1 MVGRAG
7 HAESSC
13 TLARPLG
20 EIGDGW
26 SLLIV
31 RDAFDGLRRFGEF
44 QKRLGLAKNIL
55 ASRLSALVD
64 NGILEIVPVGA
75 RHEYQ
80 LTAKGRGLFPVLV
93 ALRQWGDEFCFH
105 SGEPRASL
113 VDRETSRPLRQFE
126 LRAADGRVLRPE
138 DTTVIGAGENGI

>member
-1 MVGRAG
+1 MVGRAS

-44 QKRLGLAKNIL
+44 QKSLGLAKNIL
-55 ASRLSALVD
+55 ASRLSTLVE
-64 NGILEIVPVGA
+64 NGILEVVPAGA

-80 LTAKGRGLFPVLV
+80 LTEKGRGLFPVLV
-93 ALRQWGDEFCFH
+93 ALRQWSGEFCFRP
-105 SGEPRASL
+105 GEPRVSL
-113 VDRETSRPLRQFE
+113 VDRKTSSPVRRFE
-126 LRAADGRVLRPE
+126 LRAADGRLLAPE
-138 DTTVIGAGENGI
+138 DTTVAQTAG

>member
-1 MVGRAG
+1 MVGRAS

-44 QKRLGLAKNIL
+44 QKSLGLAKNIL
-55 ASRLSALVD
+55 ASRLSTLVE
-64 NGILEIVPVGA
+64 NGILEVVPAA
-75 RHEYQ
+75 R
-80 LTAKGRGLFPVLV
+80 V
-93 ALRQWGDEFCFH
+93 
-105 SGEPRASL
+105 
-113 VDRETSRPLRQFE
+113 TS
-126 LRAADGRVLRPE
+126 
-138 DTTVIGAGENGI
+138 IN

>member
-1 MVGRAG
+1 MVGRAS

-26 SLLIV
+26 SLLII

-44 QKRLGLAKNIL
+44 QKSLGLAKNIL
-55 ASRLSALVD
+55 ASRLATLVE
-64 NGILEIVPVGA
+64 NGILEVVPVGA

-80 LTAKGRGLFPVLV
+80 LTDKGRAIFPVLV
-93 ALRQWGDEFCFH
+93 ALRQWSDEFCFA
-105 SGEPRASL
+105 SGEPRVSL
-113 VDRETSRPLRQFE
+113 VDRETSRPVRRFE
-126 LRAADGRVLRPE
+126 LRAADGRALAPE
-138 DTTVIGAGENGI
+138 DTTVI